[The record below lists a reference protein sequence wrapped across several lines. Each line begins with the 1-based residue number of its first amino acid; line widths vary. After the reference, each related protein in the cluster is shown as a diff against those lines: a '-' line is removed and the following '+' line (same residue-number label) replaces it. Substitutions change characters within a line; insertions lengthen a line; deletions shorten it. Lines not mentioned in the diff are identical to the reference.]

1 MKKTFLLTIIF
12 SISILP
18 IFAQKQDSL
27 SIEEKIYTE
36 LTDLIYDHTC
46 KSYITKKEYK
56 KKYGKWFFRDVNRL
70 SKTIQN
76 APKYTQEQFLK
87 AVYLHQNSIAKNYE
101 TIQLLKRKNLKFKR
115 WGATILGASLGGDLI
130 ATIIISKKKDVEISY
145 TMNDKGK
152 PSAITTRTFNK
163 AKAYRITQY
172 ICSAGAI
179 TGIALLIRY
188 GNNVRH
194 YDPGFSLAKELYI
207 QECGLGIALTKKF

>member
-87 AVYLHQNSIAKNYE
+87 AVYLHQNSIAKK
-101 TIQLLKRKNLKFKR
+101 L
-115 WGATILGASLGGDLI
+115 
-130 ATIIISKKKDVEISY
+130 
-145 TMNDKGK
+145 
-152 PSAITTRTFNK
+152 
-163 AKAYRITQY
+163 
-172 ICSAGAI
+172 
-179 TGIALLIRY
+179 
-188 GNNVRH
+188 
-194 YDPGFSLAKELYI
+194 
-207 QECGLGIALTKKF
+207 